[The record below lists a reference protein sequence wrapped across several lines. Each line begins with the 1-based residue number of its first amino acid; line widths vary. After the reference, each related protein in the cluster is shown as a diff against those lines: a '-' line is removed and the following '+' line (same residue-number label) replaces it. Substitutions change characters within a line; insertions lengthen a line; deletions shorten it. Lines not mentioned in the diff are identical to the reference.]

1 MELEK
6 TMIKPEYYQGKDGKD
21 LFDRYEAGLLK
32 EDEVIGFYKGNII
45 KYVTRYKEKN
55 GLEDL
60 EKASTYLERLK
71 KYEEIRRNTV
81 PWSLDEI
88 KKILRKNVKNAKS
101 EDQKEMQPYAG
112 DNH

>member
-1 MELEK
+1 
-6 TMIKPEYYQGKDGKD
+6 MIRPGYYKGKDGKD
-21 LFDRYEAGLLK
+21 LFDRFEEGLLTK
-32 EDEVIGFYKGNII
+32 EEVVGFYKGNIL
-45 KYVTRYKEKN
+45 KYVTRYQDKN
-55 GLEDL
+55 GIEDL

>member
-1 MELEK
+1 
-6 TMIKPEYYQGKDGKD
+6 MIKPEYYQGKDGKD

-71 KYEEIRRNTV
+71 SYELQLKRH
-81 PWSLDEI
+81 
-88 KKILRKNVKNAKS
+88 KKCEEAKKGTLQWRAH
-101 EDQKEMQPYAG
+101 ELTKIAAEFKKEFEK
-112 DNH
+112 